1 MKFDI
6 QMYSDFQCPFC
17 YIGKS
22 ILDTVT
28 PDYETEFTFKA
39 FEIHADAPEEG
50 IGVAEYFAPRS
61 VEGMGKQIKEYGK
74 KFGVEI
80 ADLETVVNSNKA
92 LRLAEYAKEVG
103 KGDQYNDVMYKAM
116 FVDKINIGID
126 EDLKK
131 LAESVG
137 ISSEEVDKVLSD
149 PKYKNTLLDN
159 QYFCTQN
166 QINSVP
172 TFIINNKV
180 RITGAQSPEVFREV
194 FEKFEKGEL

>member
-28 PDYETEFTFKA
+28 PDYDTEFTFKA
-39 FEIHADAPEEG
+39 FEIHSDAPEEG
-50 IGVAEYFAPRS
+50 ISAKDYFGLS
-61 VEGMGKQIKEYGK
+61 NIENMGKQIKDYGK
-74 KFGVEI
+74 KFGVDI

-116 FVDKINIGID
+116 FVDKINIGLD
-126 EDLKK
+126 KDLKM
-131 LAESVG
+131 LASIIG
-137 ISSEEVDKVLSD
+137 INSDEVDKVLAE
-149 PKYKNTLLDN
+149 PRYKNTLLDN
-159 QYFCTQN
+159 QYYCTKN
-166 QINSVP
+166 QITSVP

-180 RITGAQSPEVFREV
+180 RITGAQPPEVFREV